1 MTNFII
7 ISLGIIAV
15 LGIALYVFPA
25 FAKRNNISVKERN
38 PLEYTVDYIKEH
50 LEKWK
55 TEAVVAKQELQNHIK
70 DSTDTKKLEIT
81 KNLQKKLDEAE
92 SQIKSLNQKLNEMVN
107 K

>member
-15 LGIALYVFPA
+15 LGIALYIFPA
-25 FAKRNNISVKERN
+25 FAKRNNISIKEKN
-38 PLEYTVDYIKEH
+38 PVEYTVDYIKEH

-55 TEAVVAKQELQNHIK
+55 TEAVTAKQELQSNIK
-70 DSTDTKKLEIT
+70 DSTDAKKLEIT

-92 SQIKSLNQKLNEMVN
+92 SQIKLLNKKLEELGN
-107 K
+107 